1 MTKAAA
7 MTNMTSPQIIDG
19 KGLAA
24 AMRAAM
30 KAEVDTMAQKP
41 GLAMVFVG
49 DNAASEVY
57 VRNKERASAEVGIIS
72 TTHRLPEGTPYY
84 AVSGILRELND
95 DPSIHG
101 ILLQLPLPQEL
112 APQTSDLV
120 NKIHPDKDV
129 DGLTVMN
136 MGRLISGIQGLVPC
150 TPASALHLI
159 HAVKK
164 DLRGLHAVIISHS
177 LLFGKPMAQLLLAED
192 VTVTTAHHE
201 TRDLPEITRQADILI
216 AATGQPEMVRGD
228 WVKPG
233 AIVIDVGIVRVPDPQ
248 GGKDRIVGDVCFEEA
263 AKVAG
268 AITPVPGGVGPM
280 TIAYLLQNTLTAAKK
295 AQGLTEAS

>member
-1 MTKAAA
+1 MKSTTLKEQ
-7 MTNMTSPQIIDG
+7 NMSDNQATLIDG
-19 KGLAA
+19 KALAA
-24 AMRAAM
+24 EMRANM
-30 KAEVDTMAQKP
+30 KTEIDQMEKKP

-49 DNAASEVY
+49 DNAGSEVY
-57 VRNKERASAEVGIIS
+57 VRNKERASREVGIES
-72 TTHRLPEGTPYY
+72 SVHRLPEGTPYY

-95 DPSIHG
+95 DPSVNG
-101 ILLQLPLPQEL
+101 ILLQLPLPKDLMEH
-112 APQTSDLV
+112 TSDLV

-136 MGRLISGIQGLVPC
+136 MGRLISGIDGLVPC

-159 HAVKK
+159 HAVKEN
-164 DLRGLHAVIISHS
+164 LCGMHAVIISHS

-201 TRDLPEITRQADILI
+201 TRDLPEITKQADILI
-216 AATGQPEMVRGD
+216 AATGQPEMVKGD
-228 WVKPG
+228 WIKPG
-233 AIVIDVGIVRVPDPQ
+233 AIVIDVGIVRLPGEN
-248 GGKDRIVGDVCFEEA
+248 GGKDRIVGDVAFDEA

-280 TIAYLLQNTLTAAKK
+280 TIAYLLQNTLNAAKSATK
-295 AQGLTEAS
+295 

>member
-1 MTKAAA
+1 MPQAPMKEPTMESQNA
-7 MTNMTSPQIIDG
+7 QIIDG
-19 KGLAA
+19 KALARE
-24 AMRAAM
+24 MRAEI
-30 KAEVDTMAQKP
+30 KAEVDKMDKKP

-49 DNAASEVY
+49 DNPASEVY
-57 VRNKERASAEVGIIS
+57 VRNKERASREVGIES
-72 TTHRLPEGTPYY
+72 SVHRLPEGTPYY

-95 DPSIHG
+95 DPSVNG
-101 ILLQLPLPQEL
+101 ILLQLPLPKDIAEH
-112 APQTSDLV
+112 TSDLV
-120 NKIHPDKDV
+120 NKIDPDKDV

-136 MGRLISGIQGLVPC
+136 MGRLISGIEGLVPC

-159 HAVKK
+159 HSVKQN
-164 DLRGLHAVIISHS
+164 LRGMHAVIISHS

-201 TRDLPEITRQADILI
+201 TRDLPEITKQADILI

-233 AIVIDVGIVRVPDPQ
+233 AIVIDVGIVRVPNPE
-248 GGKDRIVGDVCFEEA
+248 GGKDRIVGDVAFDEA

-280 TIAYLLQNTLTAAKK
+280 TIAYLLKNTLTAAQSK
-295 AQGLTEAS
+295 S